1 MLGLQS
7 TTLKVFDTVIE
18 TFKRISFSNT
28 KYPNLPAFHSPL
40 SNLLVVWS
48 GRKTLLNFA
57 KFLFSEIKLI
67 R

>member
-1 MLGLQS
+1 MLGVQN

-18 TFKRISFSNT
+18 TFKWISFSNT

-40 SNLLVVWS
+40 SNLLAVWS
-48 GRKTLLNFA
+48 GRKTFLNFA
-57 KFLFSEIKLI
+57 KFLLSEIKLI